1 MSEDKAKYGRTKTL
15 DSFKTRLYKEEEE
28 LRDKILK
35 LNGFIVSDAFK
46 TVSLTQSTL
55 LIEQLSAMKQYHKC
69 LSSRIKDIEEQ
80 ENKERLKNELR

>member
-1 MSEDKAKYGRTKTL
+1 MSN
-15 DSFKTRLYKEEEE
+15 FKTRLYKEEED

-46 TVSLTQSTL
+46 TVSFTQSTL
-55 LIEQLSAMKQYHKC
+55 LTEQLSAMKLYHKC